1 MANDPEA
8 RSTGSSAVIIAVVA
22 LVLIVGLAFVLLN
35 RGGEVADTT
44 VINNPVPSIVDRP
57 GPVPVPGSTT
67 VVTPPAVTPPAVTP
81 PAVTPPASGSSQ
93 STPSGGKG
101 SP

>member
-8 RSTGSSAVIIAVVA
+8 RSTGSSAVVIAVVA
-22 LVLIVGLAFVLLN
+22 LVLIVGLAFVFLN

-44 VINNPVPSIVDRP
+44 VINNPVPSVVDRAV
-57 GPVPVPGSTT
+57 PVPVPGSTT
-67 VVTPPAVTPPAVTP
+67 VITPPATTTEKPA
-81 PAVTPPASGSSQ
+81 AAGSSA
-93 STPSGGKG
+93 SDSGKS